1 MSASSSPA
9 PEQEARLTTI
19 IQEELK
25 HPFEIRYEWHEEPLP
40 RGPGGKFEEFLC
52 RAE

>member
-1 MSASSSPA
+1 MSTASPPA

-19 IQEELK
+19 IQDELK
-25 HPFEIRYEWHEEPLP
+25 YPFAIRYEWQEEPLA